1 MEVAVLGAGA
11 WGTTLAGLA
20 QQRGHQVRLWSRS
33 AGSDLMTVVKGAEIT
48 IVALAMAGVKSL
60 ALDLQSFGLQNTI
73 LVSGTKGLEM
83 ATGYTPSQIWQE
95 ALPHIPIVV
104 LSGPNL
110 SQEIRQGL
118 PAASVVANRDEEIA
132 QVVQQALSCRN
143 FRLYTN
149 QDPLG
154 VELGGTLKNVIAI
167 GVGVCDGMN
176 LGANAKAAL
185 ITRALQEIIRIG
197 VDYGAER
204 ETFWGLAGL
213 GDLLATCNSSLSR
226 NYRVGLALATGK
238 PIGQIL
244 TELEGTAE
252 GVFTA
257 QVIAQKQHLYA
268 PICQTVY
275 RLIKGELTPQL
286 ALTELLD
293 RDLRPEFS

>member
-1 MEVAVLGAGA
+1 MEVAVLGSGA
-11 WGTTLAGLA
+11 WGTTLASLA
-20 QQRGHQVRLWSRS
+20 QNKGHRVRVWSRS
-33 AGSDLMTVVKGAEIT
+33 GGLDLMSVVDGAEIT
-48 IVALAMAGVKSL
+48 IVALAMAGVKSV
-60 ALDLQSFGLQNTI
+60 ALELKACGLQNTI
-73 LVSGTKGLEM
+73 LVSGTKGLELD
-83 ATGYTPSQIWQE
+83 TGQTPSQIWQDVF
-95 ALPHIPIVV
+95 PHLPIVV
-104 LSGPNL
+104 ISGPNL
-110 SQEIRQGL
+110 SQEIRRGL
-118 PAASVVANRDEEIA
+118 PAASVVANRDVEIA
-132 QVVQQALSCRN
+132 QVVQQSLSSRN

-213 GDLLATCNSSLSR
+213 GDLLATCNSALSR
-226 NYRVGLALATGK
+226 NYRVGLALATGR
-238 PIGQIL
+238 PIGEIL
-244 TELEGTAE
+244 AEIEGTAE

-275 RLIKGELTPQL
+275 RLIKGELTPQR

-293 RDLRPEFS
+293 RDLRSEFS

>member
-1 MEVAVLGAGA
+1 V
-11 WGTTLAGLA
+11 
-20 QQRGHQVRLWSRS
+20 
-33 AGSDLMTVVKGAEIT
+33 DGAEIT
-48 IVALAMAGVKSL
+48 IVALAMAGVKAV
-60 ALDLQSFGLQNTI
+60 ALELKACGLQNTI
-73 LVSGTKGLEM
+73 LVSGTKGLELD
-83 ATGYTPSQIWQE
+83 TGYTPSQIWQE

-118 PAASVVANRDEEIA
+118 PAASVVANREAEIA
-132 QVVQQALSCRN
+132 QVVQQSLSSRN

-213 GDLLATCNSSLSR
+213 GDLLATCNSALSR
-226 NYRVGLALATGK
+226 NYRVGLALATGR
-238 PIGQIL
+238 PIGSIL
-244 TELEGTAE
+244 AELEGTAE

-275 RLIKGELTPQL
+275 RLIKGELTPQQAL
-286 ALTELLD
+286 AELLD
-293 RDLRPEFS
+293 RDLRSEFS